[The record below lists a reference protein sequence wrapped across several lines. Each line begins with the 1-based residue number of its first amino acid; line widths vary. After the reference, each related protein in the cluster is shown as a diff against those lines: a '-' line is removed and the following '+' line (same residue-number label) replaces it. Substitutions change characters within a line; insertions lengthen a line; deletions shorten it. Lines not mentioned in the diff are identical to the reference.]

1 MKKDATWALSS
12 FILVTGPCSSSC
24 ASCSG
29 YTPLPNSCDI
39 CSNFLANNDT
49 QKCSTCLNGFN
60 LSTTENRCYKC
71 SI

>member
-1 MKKDATWALSS
+1 M
-12 FILVTGPCSSSC
+12 TGPCSSSC

-29 YTPLPNSCDI
+29 YTPIPNNCDI

-60 LSTTENRCYKC
+60 LSTT
-71 SI
+71 